1 MKLILKDYLCT
12 LKEKDELDSLLLD
25 LLLLAGFNVNNA
37 PKSGERQYGVDIFAE
52 KDGQAYL
59 FVVKQ
64 QNITRQT
71 WDSDKNS
78 VRPSLNEI
86 LDFFAPNLLPEKFHK
101 NKINVIVVTNGSMDD
116 AVRPNWEGYCRE
128 NETRG
133 KRHYSFDFWGI
144 DKLVNMAFDLAFN
157 ETLFPASMQSVL
169 RKALYFLDENDVNN
183 KYYESLIDS
192 CIESFTALKGSPKP
206 KQKKCFTSFYMLI
219 NLIIQ
224 WAHQHQRNKV
234 AIQISEYAMI
244 KYWRYLLAN
253 DLFEKN
259 PYMDHLML
267 LMKLYERCNEGLFNV
282 LLSLAQ
288 MECELPFENVLE
300 QRILLYEIIGFL
312 SSYGCYLVSFSP
324 QRSQQVL
331 DCLIQIIN
339 KNQGYKYP
347 LYDENICELSIL
359 FLSMHSN
366 NRKKNLALLISTII
380 NGLMINHIQQKKIP
394 SQNDTY
400 EDALS
405 IEFHKPHTHLVASVL
420 YGGLI
425 EWCCV
430 LGLENDY
437 DRLRDY
443 LKEHFDKI
451 SVQTWHL
458 NPDEEPKLYEKNAV
472 FEGGVSQH
480 IDLSLDFVSQSATI
494 YNDALSSHVGEFSFY
509 EYSFPAIALISSRY
523 YGYPVLPEFWRK
535 KELLNYLSKDSS
547 E

>member
-12 LKEKDELDSLLLD
+12 MREKDELDSLLLD
-25 LLLLAGFNVNNA
+25 LLLLAGFNVNNV
-37 PKSGERQYGVDIFAE
+37 PKSGERQYGVDIIAD
-52 KDGQAYL
+52 KDGQAFL

-64 QNITRQT
+64 KNITRET

-78 VRPSLNEI
+78 VRQSLNEV
-86 LDFFAPNLLPEKFHK
+86 LDFFAPNLLPKRFHK
-101 NKINVIVVTNGSMDD
+101 NAIKIIVVTNGSIDD

-133 KRHYSFDFWGI
+133 GRHYSFDFWGI

-183 KYYESLIDS
+183 NYYESLIDS
-192 CIESFTALKGSPKP
+192 CIESLIALKESPKP

-224 WAHQHQRNKV
+224 WAHQHQRNKI
-234 AIQISEYAMI
+234 AIQISEYAMF

-253 DLFEKN
+253 NLFEKN
-259 PYMDHLML
+259 PYMDQLML
-267 LMKLYERCNEGLFNV
+267 LMKLYERCNERFFHV
-282 LLSLAQ
+282 MISLAR
-288 MECELPFENVLE
+288 MKCELPFENVLE
-300 QRILLYEIIGFL
+300 HRILLYEIIGFL
-312 SSYGCYLVSFSP
+312 SSYGYYLSSFDPRHS
-324 QRSQQVL
+324 QRVIN
-331 DCLIQIIN
+331 CLIQIMN
-339 KNQGYKYP
+339 ENQSYKYP
-347 LYDENICELSIL
+347 LYDKNICELSIL

-366 NRKKNLALLISTII
+366 GRKQDIVLLIRAII
-380 NGLMINHIQQKKIP
+380 HGLMINHIQQEKTP

-400 EDALS
+400 EDALA
-405 IEFHKPHTHLVASVL
+405 IEFKKPHAHLVATVL

-425 EWCCV
+425 EWCCI
-430 LGLENDY
+430 LGCEDEYN
-437 DRLRDY
+437 RLRDY
-443 LKEHFDKI
+443 LKKHFDKI
-451 SVQTWHL
+451 SVQIWHL
-458 NPDEEPKLYEKNAV
+458 NPDEELLLYEKNAV

-480 IDLSLDFVSQSATI
+480 IDLSLDFASQSAVI
-494 YNDALSSHVGEFSFY
+494 CNDALSSQVREFSFY
-509 EYSFPAIALISSRY
+509 EYSFPAIALITSRY

-535 KELLNYLSKDSS
+535 EELLNYLGKDGS